1 MSSEMKEFE
10 DLSKDAVK
18 DWSDH
23 TNDARSEIAELR
35 AKNTELKNQIAQA
48 QNGVSDSPAKKV
60 LTVQQEP
67 QSALPNQEHQKEVK
81 KVASSTQMCLG
92 GGINDLMNPDYF
104 TDFLITAGEP
114 LDKQRPSYTDYVT
127 RLQKWDTWNQWKS
140 FQEYVK
146 GVTTCEPSHEA
157 PTKAED
163 MGGYSIQKQWWAQPN
178 SPESIAKARSKA
190 AELIGSVS
198 LVGQNES
205 TVDWWKLQKD
215 AWVAPGTQQYN
226 ILTANAMRWSGGIQD
241 SWPVSTWF
249 QNVPLS
255 RPNTGPVSDIKP
267 KPANRIAN
275 N

>member
-1 MSSEMKEFE
+1 MREFE
-10 DLSKDAVK
+10 ELSKDAVK

-23 TNDARSEIAELR
+23 TNDAQSEIADLR
-35 AKNTELKNQIAQA
+35 KENKKWAEKIVDIKKTIP
-48 QNGVSDSPAKKV
+48 DSPAKKA
-60 LTVQQEP
+60 LDGQQQEK
-67 QSALPNQEHQKEVK
+67 SALLAQIHQNEVGE
-81 KVASSTQMCLG
+81 VDSSAKMCLIG
-92 GGINDLMNPDYF
+92 DTTDLMNPDYF

-163 MGGYSIQKQWWAQPN
+163 MGGYSIQKRWEVTQSN

-255 RPNTGPVSDIKP
+255 RPKAERVPDTKP
-267 KPANRIAN
+267 KSTNRIASK
-275 N
+275 

>member
-1 MSSEMKEFE
+1 MKEFE

-92 GGINDLMNPDYF
+92 CGINDLMNPDYF

-163 MGGYSIQKQWWAQPN
+163 MGGYSIQKRWEVTQSN

-255 RPNTGPVSDIKP
+255 RPKAERVPDTKP
-267 KPANRIAN
+267 KSTNRIASK
-275 N
+275 